1 MPPLKAVTRLLPS
14 VLNTVESDEP
24 PMPNIPLTTSVT
36 FPKQLN
42 AVCNGAGKR
51 DLDIPPSKPL
61 TIFSPTVFI
70 SPSSDPIPNFFDI
83 PSTTLVFS
91 SFQMAVHDTHL
102 NKFLNVHLAANTL
115 KTVLRIVSQSISD
128 IAVPTPFRSSY
139 QSTSS
144 IKVLISV
151 HTPDIR
157 ELIVPPASFQSIV
170 LTALFIALAKSLPI
184 FLKSIF
190 ARNFPR
196 PLKSVL
202 MLLPSVVPTRF
213 QSISVIAVFIFVP
226 SPSQKVSKPSLMV
239 FQSSFFSAVLT
250 PFAKF
255 VAISFHG
262 KVFEKFSTAVNTPF
276 TKPANVSPMPT

>member
-42 AVCNGAGKR
+42 VVCNGAGKR

-115 KTVLRIVSQSISD
+115 NTVLRIVSQSISD

-151 HTPDIR
+151 HTPVMR
-157 ELIVPPASFQSIV
+157 ELIVPPASFQLMV
-170 LTALFIALAKSLPI
+170 FTALLIALAKSLPI

-190 ARNFPR
+190 ARNFPI

-202 MLLPSVVPTRF
+202 MLFPSVVPTSS
-213 QSISVIAVFIFVP
+213 QSMFVIAVLRFEP
-226 SPSQKVSKPSLMV
+226 SPEQKLSKPSLTV
-239 FQSSFFSAVLT
+239 FQSMFFSAVLT
-250 PFAKF
+250 PLAKF
-255 VAISFHG
+255 FAMSVHG
-262 KVFEKFSTAVNTPF
+262 NVFEKFSTAVNTPF
-276 TKPANVSPMPT
+276 TKPANVSPIPS